1 MTQLKIDNNPFAKG
15 FRENGQLR
23 VKKRQMR
30 ENSPEESRKKSR
42 PSSASSSHSSL
53 NITDDECP
61 STASGA
67 QDTQTPPPTLT
78 TTSSPVKCSSNFSIA
93 RLVGETTSP
102 APVIFRPEMQHPLH
116 HHHAIH
122 PWMAAAGHHLS
133 PYTSVFAPR
142 LAWPHHLPLIPMMH
156 FSSMFQHGS
165 HLVATPGAPS
175 SSPAPAVNKLF

>member
-30 ENSPEESRKKSR
+30 ENSPEENRKKSR
-42 PSSASSSHSSL
+42 PGSASSSHSSL

-67 QDTQTPPPTLT
+67 HQDAQTPPPTLT
-78 TTSSPVKCSSNFSIA
+78 TTSPVKCSSNFSIA

-102 APVIFRPEMQHPLH
+102 APVIFRPEIHQPFQ
-116 HHHAIH
+116 HHAIH
-122 PWMAAAGHHLS
+122 PWMAGHHLS
-133 PYTSVFAPR
+133 PYSSVFAPR

-165 HLVATPGAPS
+165 HLVATPGAAS
-175 SSPAPAVNKLF
+175 TPAPAANKLF